1 MNAAPSTDPKPVLT
15 IAPVALWRIAATLM
29 QTLYGLF
36 GNPED
41 VAAQHTFLKR
51 EYLLLRTWL
60 RVAEALLRRLLIL
73 EAAAF
78 AKPPPPRPRPARR
91 RVRKLRYFYPEK
103 PQDWRV
109 SFRCF
114 SPARRN
120 SSPACG
126 GSGSRRLVRRSSKS
140 KGGSRGARPAPK
152 RFFGAWPLAERYEAI
167 LRVFNN
173 PIPYARRLAKR
184 LYAQPQRRNGVMR
197 APADAHHKIGG
208 EDWAEL
214 TALCESTRCFADSS

>member
-15 IAPVALWRIAATLM
+15 VAPVALWRIAATLM

-51 EYLLLRTWL
+51 EYLLVRTWL

-126 GSGSRRLVRRSSKS
+126 
-140 KGGSRGARPAPK
+140 ARPAPK
-152 RFFGAWPLAERYEAI
+152 RFTDAWPLAERYEAI

-184 LYAQPQRRNGVMR
+184 LYAQPQRRNEVMR